1 MDLRLNSPSGGDPA
15 VYQWPLVT
23 AVSLEPEL
31 HIPANGIFTDKIDVA
46 LNALHWNHTKI
57 DTLILLIFLL
67 FFFVIMCL
75 CLAACIG
82 ELNFLFPVIG
92 LFMF

>member
-67 FFFVIMCL
+67 FL
-75 CLAACIG
+75 C
-82 ELNFLFPVIG
+82 NYV
-92 LFMF
+92 FMFGCLYWRTKLFISRDWPL